1 LLHSADEEGFMQDTG
16 AQAPVTPDEDDA
28 RLESLGYRPQLSRV
42 LGLFSNFSVAFTYL
56 SPMVGIFSLFVLGL
70 GTGGPAYIW
79 LTWIPVAGMLLVAL
93 VFGELAS
100 HYPVAGALYQYSKY
114 TVGRKFGWFVG
125 WFYGIALLVTVASV
139 DTGVVPYVTALGHL
153 WLGWNFNP
161 ASHTVLLVVTL
172 VLLALQTGLNT
183 IGARVM
189 GRVAQF
195 GVYVEIL
202 GTFGIAVVLGIHG
215 FHHGVGYLTST
226 LDVQHSTANP
236 LGLNF
241 GGSWIGAALIAV
253 LAPVYIFYGF
263 ESAGDISEETK
274 NAGRQVPRAMRLA
287 LIWGGIASFVLT
299 AALLLSMPT
308 GPGAANLT
316 LQNGGIPFLLSQL
329 PHWMQDIMLA
339 LIIFAFFSCGSAVQ
353 GAGSRLAFSYARDG
367 ALPGS
372 KWISTISERFK
383 TPANAL
389 FGGALVT
396 VVFIGLEFASPTHDV
411 KIWFITYPANTNV
424 LVSLV
429 SFGVSGIYLSFLLT
443 VIGSM
448 IARARG
454 WAPAGKF
461 KMGRWAWP
469 VSVVAGLYLALML
482 VNVVLPS
489 GLGSGRAYFNLDWV
503 TLLVM
508 AVVTVAGIIVYF
520 AVHGGR
526 ETGAHIVDTD
536 APGATGETEA
546 VASEAPWPRLQAGA
560 DRRARPYC
568 RPW

>member
-1 LLHSADEEGFMQDTG
+1 MQDTG
-16 AQAPVTPDEDDA
+16 AQAPVTLDEDDA
-28 RLESLGYRPQLSRV
+28 RLESLGYRPQLNRV
-42 LGLFSNFSVAFTYL
+42 LGLFANFSVAFTYL
-56 SPMVGIFSLFVLGL
+56 SPMVGIFSLFLLGL
-70 GTGGPAYIW
+70 GAGGPAYIW

-153 WLGWNFNP
+153 WLGWNLNP
-161 ASHTVLLVVTL
+161 TSHTVILVITL
-172 VLLALQTGLNT
+172 ILLALQTTLNT

-202 GTFGIAVVLGIHG
+202 GTFGIAIVLAIHG
-215 FHHGVGYLTST
+215 FHHGLGYLTET
-226 LDVQHSTANP
+226 LGAQNKTANA
-236 LGLNF
+236 LGLDF
-241 GGSWIGAALIAV
+241 GGSWIGAAVIAV

-299 AALLLSMPT
+299 AALLLSMPK
-308 GPGAANLT
+308 GAGAVSLT
-316 LQNGGIPFLLSQL
+316 LQNGIPSLLGQL
-329 PHWMQDIMLA
+329 PTWMQDITLA
-339 LIIFAFFSCGSAVQ
+339 LIIFAFFSCGSSVQ

-396 VVFIGLEFASPTHDV
+396 VLFIGLEFASPTHDV

-448 IARARG
+448 VARRRG
-454 WAPAGKF
+454 WIPAGKF
-461 KMGRWAWP
+461 TLGRWAWP

-482 VNVVLPS
+482 VNVVLPT
-489 GLGSGRAYFNLDWV
+489 GLGSGRSYFNLDWI

-508 AVVTVAGIIVYF
+508 AVVTVAGIIVYVV
-520 AVHGGR
+520 VHGGR
-526 ETGAHIVDTD
+526 EIGAHMVDTD
-536 APGATGETEA
+536 APGHLPPAAPGPSAADPATSGDAEVSGEAATLK
-546 VASEAPWPRLQAGA
+546 EAP
-560 DRRARPYC
+560 
-568 RPW
+568 